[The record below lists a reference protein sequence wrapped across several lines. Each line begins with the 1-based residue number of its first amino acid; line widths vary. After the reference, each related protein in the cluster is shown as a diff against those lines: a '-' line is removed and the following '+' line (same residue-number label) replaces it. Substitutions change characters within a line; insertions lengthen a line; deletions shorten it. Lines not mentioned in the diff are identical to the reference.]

1 MSKALY
7 SSTSVGETKAAY
19 PSALMQHVSSCCSFL
34 ITHLLLLLSHILSAK
49 NFCFPFVN
57 PLPEAV
63 VKECCHSR
71 ICITTPVPCFW
82 SQTLEDCLVRT
93 HPLSAV
99 WSCDRPSHVE
109 SWPLQTAWQTAGWSP
124 VPRVCISH
132 HTVRAQRNISSHFS
146 PSFCREFE
154 QTCPNLQLWQ

>member
-1 MSKALY
+1 MPKALN
-7 SSTSVGETKAAY
+7 STSVGKTKAGY

-34 ITHLLLLLSHILSAK
+34 ITHLLLLLSHVLSAK
-49 NFCFPFVN
+49 NSCFPCVN

-71 ICITTPVPCFW
+71 TCISTLVLCFL
-82 SQTLEDCLVRT
+82 SEPHQTLEDCLVRA

-124 VPRVCISH
+124 VPRVSTSHSKGIRGIS
-132 HTVRAQRNISSHFS
+132 VPISSPAS
-146 PSFCREFE
+146 TEG
-154 QTCPNLQLWQ
+154 